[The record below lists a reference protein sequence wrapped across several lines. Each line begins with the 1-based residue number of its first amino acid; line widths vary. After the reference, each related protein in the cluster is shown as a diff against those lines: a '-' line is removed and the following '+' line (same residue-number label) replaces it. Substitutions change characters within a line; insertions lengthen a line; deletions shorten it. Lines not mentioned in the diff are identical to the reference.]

1 MAGHSKW
8 SNIKH
13 RKGAQDKK
21 RAQLFTKLAKEVTIA
36 AKEGGKDINFN
47 PRLRLALEKAKK
59 NSMPKDNIERA
70 IKKGTG
76 ELAGVEYLEM
86 KYEGYGPGGTAFIV
100 DVVTENKNRSASSIR
115 SNFAKNGGNL
125 GTDGAV
131 AWMFEKKGQIIIKSE
146 GLDADEFMME
156 ALELGAE
163 DVLVEDDTFEV
174 ITDPADFQTVL
185 EELTKAGYEN
195 EEAEI
200 TMIPENMVKIED
212 EEVAAKVLKLYEAL
226 EDNEDVNDVY
236 SNFDISDELME
247 KIMG

>member
-59 NSMPKDNIERA
+59 QSMPKDNIERA

-76 ELAGVEYLEM
+76 ELAGVDYIEIR
-86 KYEGYGPGGTAFIV
+86 YEGYGPAGTAFIV
-100 DVVTENKNRSASSIR
+100 DVVTENKNRSASSVR

-125 GTDGAV
+125 GSDGAV
-131 AWMFEKKGQIIIKSE
+131 AWMFDKVGQIIMK
-146 GLDADEFMME
+146 GNDLDPDEFMME
-156 ALELGAE
+156 ALEMGAE
-163 DVLVEDDTFEV
+163 DLKFEEDTFEI
-174 ITDPADFQTVL
+174 ITSPTELQNVVEA
-185 EELTKAGYEN
+185 LTKAGYTH

-200 TMIPENMVKIED
+200 VMIPKNMVKVED
-212 EEVAAKVLKLYEAL
+212 LETAEKVLKLFEVL

-236 SNFDISDELME
+236 ANFDISDDILEKLM
-247 KIMG
+247 K

>member
-36 AKEGGKDINFN
+36 AKEGGKDLNFN

-59 NSMPKDNIERA
+59 NSMPKDNIDRA

-76 ELAGVEYLEM
+76 ELAGVEYIEIR
-86 KYEGYGPGGTAFIV
+86 YEGYGPGGTAFIV
-100 DVVTENKNRSASSIR
+100 EVVTENKNRSASSVR
-115 SNFAKNGGNL
+115 SNFSKNGGTL
-125 GTDGAV
+125 GSDGAV
-131 AWMFEKKGQIIIKSE
+131 AWDFEKKGQIIIKSE

-156 ALELGAE
+156 AIEMGAE
-163 DVLVEDDTFEV
+163 DVIEDGEFFEV
-174 ITDPADFQTVL
+174 LTDPTEMHQVDEAL
-185 EELTKAGYEN
+185 KNAGFES

-200 TMIPENMVKIED
+200 VMLPKNKVKVED
-212 EEVAAKVLKLYEAL
+212 LETAEQVLKVYEAL

-247 KIMG
+247 QIMG

>member
-21 RAQLFTKLAKEVTIA
+21 RAQLFTKLGKEVTIA
-36 AKEGGKDINFN
+36 AKEGGKDVNFN

-59 NSMPKDNIERA
+59 QSMPKENIERA

-76 ELAGVEYLEM
+76 ELAGVEYIEIR
-86 KYEGYGPGGTAFIV
+86 YEGYGPAGTAFIV
-100 DVVTENKNRSASSIR
+100 DVVTENKNRSASSVR

-125 GTDGAV
+125 GSDGAV
-131 AWMFEKKGQIIIKSE
+131 AWMFDKVGEIILKSE
-146 GLDADEFMME
+146 GLDPDEFMME
-156 ALELGAE
+156 ALEYGAE
-163 DVLVEDDTFEV
+163 DLIVEGDTFEI
-174 ITDPADFQTVL
+174 ITDPA
-185 EELTKAGYEN
+185 ELHNVDAALKEAGHIS

-200 TMIPENMVKIED
+200 VMKPKNKVEITDVETAE
-212 EEVAAKVLKLYEAL
+212 KVLKLLEVL

-236 SNFDISDELME
+236 SNFDISEEILE
-247 KIMG
+247 QLS

>member
-36 AKEGGKDINFN
+36 AKEGGKDVNFN

-59 NSMPKDNIERA
+59 QSMPKDNIDRA

-76 ELAGVEYLEM
+76 ELAGVEYVEIR
-86 KYEGYGPGGTAFIV
+86 YEGYGPGGTAFIV
-100 DVVTENKNRSASSIR
+100 DVVTDNKNRSASSVR
-115 SNFAKNGGNL
+115 SNFSKNDGNL
-125 GTDGAV
+125 GADGAV
-131 AWMFEKKGQIIIKSE
+131 AWDFEKKGQIIIKAE
-146 GLDADEFMME
+146 GLDLDEFMME
-156 ALELGAE
+156 AIEMGAE
-163 DVLVEDDTFEV
+163 DVIESGE
-174 ITDPADFQTVL
+174 VL
-185 EELTKAGYEN
+185 EVLTDFTELHQVDEALKNAGFES

-200 TMIPENMVKIED
+200 VMLPKNKVKVED
-212 EEVAAKVLKLYEAL
+212 LETAEKVWKLFEAL

-236 SNFDISDELME
+236 SNFDIPDELME
-247 KIMG
+247 QIIG

>member
-59 NSMPKDNIERA
+59 NSMPKDNIDRA

-76 ELAGVEYLEM
+76 ELAGVEYIEM
-86 KYEGYGPGGTAFIV
+86 RYEGYGPGGTAFIV
-100 DVVTENKNRSASSIR
+100 DVVTDNKNRSASSVR

-156 ALELGAE
+156 ALEFGAE
-163 DVLVEDDTFEV
+163 DVLVEGDTFEV
-174 ITDPADFQTVL
+174 ITDPADFQNVL
-185 EELTKAGYEN
+185 EALTEAGYEN

-212 EEVAAKVLKLYEAL
+212 EEVAAKVLKLYEVL

-236 SNFDISDELME
+236 SNFDISDELIE

>member
-36 AKEGGKDINFN
+36 AKEGGKDVNFN

-59 NSMPKDNIERA
+59 QSMPKDNIDRA

-76 ELAGVEYLEM
+76 ELAGVEYVEIR
-86 KYEGYGPGGTAFIV
+86 YEGYGPGGTAFIV
-100 DVVTENKNRSASSIR
+100 DVVTDNKNRSASSVR

-125 GTDGAV
+125 GADGAV
-131 AWMFEKKGQIIIKSE
+131 AWDFEKKGQIIVKSE
-146 GLDADEFMME
+146 GIDLDEFM
-156 ALELGAE
+156 LEVLDMGAE
-163 DVLVEDDTFEV
+163 DVIENDEV
-174 ITDPADFQTVL
+174 LEILTDPT
-185 EELTKAGYEN
+185 ELQQVDSALKEAGYES

-200 TMIPENMVKIED
+200 VMLPKNKVKVDDLETA
-212 EEVAAKVLKLYEAL
+212 EKVWKLFEAL

-236 SNFDISDELME
+236 SNFDIPDEIME
-247 KIMG
+247 QIVG

>member
-59 NSMPKDNIERA
+59 QSMPKDNIDRA

-76 ELAGVEYLEM
+76 ELAGVEYIEIR
-86 KYEGYGPGGTAFIV
+86 YEGYGPAGTAFIV
-100 DVVTENKNRSASSIR
+100 DVVTENKNRSASSVR

-125 GTDGAV
+125 GSDGAV
-131 AWMFEKKGQIIIKSE
+131 AWMFDKVGEIIMKSKD
-146 GLDADEFMME
+146 LDADEFMME
-156 ALELGAE
+156 ALEMGAE
-163 DVLVEDDTFEV
+163 DLIEEGENFEI
-174 ITDPADFQTVL
+174 ITDPT
-185 EELTKAGYEN
+185 ELQNVVEALTEAGHEH

-200 TMIPENMVKIED
+200 IMKPKNMVKIDDLET
-212 EEVAAKVLKLYEAL
+212 AQKILKLYEAL

-236 SNFDISDELME
+236 ANFDISDELME
-247 KIMG
+247 QIMG